1 MDTTHDDMTEQEQTP
16 LSDESLPPFVAYQV
30 EEESRERAPSSAGSA
45 GEYYRHGKV
54 EAEARRVSD
63 EVTREA
69 QRRVREAQALSGAGG
84 NIHAEIPAT
93 PSATMLPVAPGE
105 TPLPTLRTPRRF
117 LVPLDGTLQG
127 ERVFPYVAALARL
140 SGAEVQV
147 LLAHITPTEPPARL
161 GRLLHSKGSA
171 REDALRAF
179 APEALYYL
187 RYVRG
192 GWMTI
197 TPQTDIL
204 HTTAPTVADG
214 LLTITK
220 SRDVDLVALALRAH
234 DESDHMG
241 LGNIVDRVIR
251 FGAAPVL
258 VVPPQADATVHSF
271 ALRHVLVPLDGSPLA
286 EAALGLLAGLLA
298 QAQSAVSERITVTLL
313 GVAENATVLPDYQ
326 SYLNVLRNKLLL
338 EPVWAG
344 VQIDAD
350 AIVGSPP
357 GAIVGAV
364 ARSNRS
370 DTHDDTRPVDM
381 LVMSSHGRGGLNR
394 WLLGS
399 VTSYVLPR
407 AHVPVIVVPPA
418 CQTPQQAVSNRQKET
433 R

>member
-1 MDTTHDDMTEQEQTP
+1 MDTTHDDMTEQKQTP

-54 EAEARRVSD
+54 EAEAHRVSD

-69 QRRVREAQALSGAGG
+69 QRRVREAQALSGA
-84 NIHAEIPAT
+84 NASASASAHTEIPAT
-93 PSATMLPVAPGE
+93 PAATMLPVAPGE
-105 TPLPTLRTPRRF
+105 TPSPISKTPRRF

-127 ERVFPYVAALARL
+127 ERVFPYVKTLARL
-140 SGAEVQV
+140 SGAQV
-147 LLAHITPTEPPARL
+147 LLAHITPTEPPPRL
-161 GRLLHSKGSA
+161 GRLLRSEGSA
-171 REDALRAF
+171 REDALHAF

-214 LLTITK
+214 LLTIAK
-220 SRDVDLVALALRAH
+220 SRDIDFIALALRAH
-234 DESDHMG
+234 DESNHIG
-241 LGNIVDRVIR
+241 LGSIVDRVIR
-251 FGAAPVL
+251 FGEAPVL
-258 VVPPQADATVHSF
+258 VVPPEADATVHPF

-286 EAALGLLAGLLA
+286 EAALSVLAGLLA
-298 QAQSAVSERITVTLL
+298 QAQAQSTVSGRITVTLL
-313 GVAENATVLPDYQ
+313 AVAENATVLPDYQ
-326 SYLNVLRNKLLL
+326 SYLDVLRNKLML

-344 VQIDAD
+344 VQIYTD

-364 ARSNRS
+364 DRGNRS
-370 DTHDDTRPVDM
+370 DTRDDTRPVDM
-381 LVMSSHGRGGLNR
+381 VVMSSHGRGGLNR

-418 CQTPQQAVSNRQKET
+418 CQTQQ
-433 R
+433 